1 MIKRPMT
8 LDCPRSRRDLLHGGM
23 AGLMLAALP
32 LTARAGAQVEEPLA
46 DAVRSAL
53 SAAVAH
59 GAPPKPRFDAIE
71 PRLAY
76 LRWLGEMSERLK
88 RRKTEAQT
96 RIEFLETVW
105 YESVRAGL
113 EPALVL
119 GLIQVESGFRKYAIS
134 VAGARGYMQV
144 MPFWA
149 RLIGDGQ
156 ASRLFHMQTN
166 LRFGCVIMRHYL
178 DRERG
183 DLFLALGRYNGSRGR
198 AEYPNAVLGARQRW
212 LMPRQT

>member
-1 MIKRPMT
+1 MSAPVLKPSSSSTTRRALLLAGAAACLPRP
-8 LDCPRSRRDLLHGGM
+8 
-23 AGLMLAALP
+23 AL
-32 LTARAGAQVEEPLA
+32 AGAQVEEPLA

-53 SAAVAH
+53 SAAIASD
-59 GAPPKPRFDAIE
+59 APPKPRFDAIE

-88 RRKTEAQT
+88 RQKSEAQT

-105 YESVRAGL
+105 YESTRAGL

-119 GLIQVESGFRKYAIS
+119 GLVQVESGFRKYAIS

-144 MPFWA
+144 MPFWS

-166 LRFGCVIMRHYL
+166 LRFGCVILRHYL
-178 DRERG
+178 DIEKG
-183 DLFLALGRYNGSRGR
+183 DLYLALGRYNGSRGR
-198 AEYPNAVLGARQRW
+198 PEYPNMVMGARKRW
-212 LMPRQT
+212 LVSGQA